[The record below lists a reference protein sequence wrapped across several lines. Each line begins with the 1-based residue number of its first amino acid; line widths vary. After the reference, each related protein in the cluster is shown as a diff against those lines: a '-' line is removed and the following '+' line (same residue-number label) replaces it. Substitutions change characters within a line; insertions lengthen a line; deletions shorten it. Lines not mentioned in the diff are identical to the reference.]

1 MPYNIFMSPQILTP
15 QQLERLCCAQFD
27 VEESHP
33 GLDSPFLRLL
43 ASIERSQRSSLLSEV
58 HCAPGEYL
66 VCEGEPGD
74 ALYLIWSGRAAVYIG
89 DIEAPT
95 VLGYREPGEIIGE
108 MALLENQPR
117 SASVVALT
125 DLRLLKISRQN
136 FYNLLKTAPTVG
148 MNIMEVLSARLRV
161 SDQARKLG
169 QSSERQLISQVS
181 ALETEKQQLL
191 ELQRLR
197 QETSDLIIHDLRNPL
212 GSISLA
218 LNMLEMMLPEDVLSA
233 NRAVLDVAH
242 ASSDRLMRLVEALL
256 DVSRMEAGEAQF
268 HFAPLDLPDLVTAVT
283 GRMLIPAERQVTIL
297 KQFAPGLP
305 LVMADRDKLERVL
318 QNLLDNA
325 LKYTPDGGT
334 VTAAVDLQGPEA
346 VVSITDTGPG
356 IPEDQRQRIFER
368 FAQVAGDKRARRGF
382 GLGLSYCRL
391 AVEAHRGRI
400 WAEPG
405 PRGIG
410 SRFAFTL
417 PLKS

>member
-1 MPYNIFMSPQILTP
+1 MPYNMSMIPQILSP
-15 QQLERLCCAQFD
+15 EQIERLCCAQFE
-27 VEESHP
+27 VEEYHP

-43 ASIERSQRSSLLSEV
+43 ASIERSQRSNLLSEMR
-58 HCAPGEYL
+58 CLPGEYL
-66 VCEGEPGD
+66 VREGEPGD

-95 VLGYREPGEIIGE
+95 VLGYREAGEIIGE

-125 DLRLLKISRQN
+125 ELRLLKISREN

-148 MNIMEVLSARLRV
+148 MSIMEVLSARLRV

-169 QSSERQLISQVS
+169 ESSERQLVSQVS
-181 ALETEKQQLL
+181 ALETEKQELL

-218 LNMLEMMLPEDVLSA
+218 LNMLEMMLPEDVLTA

-242 ASSDRLMRLVEALL
+242 SSSERLMRLVESLL

-268 HFAPLDLPDLVTAVT
+268 HFAPLDLVELVTSVT
-283 GRMLIPAERQVTIL
+283 GRMLVAAERQVTIR
-297 KQFAPGLP
+297 KQFAPDLP
-305 LVMADRDKLERVL
+305 LVLADRDKLERVL
-318 QNLLDNA
+318 QNLVDNA
-325 LKYTPDGGT
+325 LKYTPDLGT
-334 VTAAVDLQGPEA
+334 VTVAVELQAAEA
-346 VVSITDTGPG
+346 LVSVTDTGPG
-356 IPEDQRQRIFER
+356 IPQDQRQRIFER
-368 FAQVAGDKRARRGF
+368 FTQVAGDQRARRGF

-391 AVEAHRGRI
+391 AVEAHHGRI

-405 PRGIG
+405 PGGVG

-417 PLKS
+417 PLKP